1 MSSKWKATFYDVQNL
16 LWAFPRNYSNGWLF
30 LLFKFTLH
38 YGLLWQPVWSYHLPS
53 TILTTLCVPVTTSF
67 QPPLGEQ
74 CLVHTEHK
82 SWEKSGCEARK
93 LVSFYWIACIVV
105 SLISR
110 PSFLSS
116 LAASSLITCSVQK
129 RKEKVHHMVRNSRSS
144 SSITAYCV
152 WLQTGSTRNKAT
164 WGCVGRKC
172 CGTVITQ
179 QC

>member
-1 MSSKWKATFYDVQNL
+1 MESYI
-16 LWAFPRNYSNGWLF
+16 LWRTEFTVSVPKDRNYSNGWLF

-74 CLVHTEHK
+74 CLVHTVHK
-82 SWEKSGCEARK
+82 SWEKSGCEARN
-93 LVSFYWIACIVV
+93 LSTFTEWHVLWLASFPG
-105 SLISR
+105 LPR
-110 PSFLSS
+110 LQF
-116 LAASSLITCSVQK
+116 LITCSVQE
-129 RKEKVHHMVRNSRSS
+129 RTEKGHHMVRNSRSS

-152 WLQTGSTRNKAT
+152 WSQTGSTRNKAT
-164 WGCVGRKC
+164 WGCVRRKY